1 MAGEVRVAWA
11 PLKAFA
17 REIFIKLGM
26 PPEDAETEASELIWA
41 NLRGVDS
48 HGVLLIPIYM
58 EWVEKGVMN
67 PRPKIRVIKETPA
80 TLFVEADRA
89 LGPVVTVFTVKRALA
104 KAKQVGVCWA
114 AIRNT
119 THQGAMG
126 YYTLMAAEQD
136 MAGIIW
142 VCNPPNMAPF
152 GAKAAGIHNSPIA
165 ITVPAKRYQPLIL
178 DMATSVAAA
187 GKINLALDKGIPIPQ
202 GWAIDKEG
210 KPATDPQ
217 KASVLLPF
225 GGPKG
230 SGLSMMFECLS
241 SVMMGNPMLGPAL
254 FGRQPGLPLKEK
266 KEKAISVSPGHSRVP
281 HIQNSVFIAVD
292 ISQFTDLEEYK
303 GNIDELIEGIK
314 ALPKAQG
321 FDEILVPGE
330 PEYRTHEERSRN
342 GIPLPEGTVQN
353 LREVAER
360 LGVKL
365 PADIAAG

>member
-1 MAGEVRVAWA
+1 MANEVRVAWE
-11 PLKAFA
+11 PLKGFA
-17 REIFIKLGM
+17 REVFIKLGM
-26 PPEDAETEASELIWA
+26 PPEDAEAEVSELIWA

-58 EWVEKGVMN
+58 EWVEGGVMN
-67 PRPKIRVIKETPA
+67 PTPNIQVIKETPA
-80 TLFVEADRA
+80 TLYVEADRA
-89 LGPVVTVFTVKRALA
+89 FGPVVTVFAVKRALE
-104 KAKQVGVCWA
+104 KAKQAGVCWA

-136 MAGIIW
+136 MAGMIW

-165 ITVPAKRYQPLIL
+165 ITVPAKRHQPLIL

-187 GKINLALDKGIPIPQ
+187 GKITLALDKGIPIPQ

-210 KPATDPQ
+210 KPTTDP
-217 KASVLLPF
+217 KEVGTLLPF
-225 GGPKG
+225 GGAKG

-254 FGRQPGLPLKEK
+254 FGRQPGLPLKVK
-266 KEKAISVSPGHSRVP
+266 KEKAIGVSPGHSRVP

-303 GNIDELIEGIK
+303 ENIDEMIDGIK
-314 ALPKAQG
+314 ALPKADG

-330 PEYRTHEERSRN
+330 PEYRTYLDRSEN
-342 GIPLPEGTVQN
+342 GIPLPERTVQN
-353 LREVAER
+353 LRGVAER

-365 PADIAAG
+365 PAALAG